1 MKITHQSTHPFLLLS
16 AVVCA
21 LSLTS
26 QTASAQPLRK
36 PLNTGDRIL
45 RGSHDWSEEQS
56 RKEVAQH
63 RAGGLEAV
71 TGQKT
76 LAWERNSNVFFFA
89 TKEQAARAAKP
100 SALVLG
106 TGDIYGVALRQANG
120 GAVAKR

>member
-1 MKITHQSTHPFLLLS
+1 MKTTHHILLLS

-45 RGSHDWSEEQS
+45 RGSRDWSEEQS
-56 RKEVAQH
+56 RREVALL

-76 LAWERNSNVFFFA
+76 LASERNGNVFFFA
-89 TKEQAARAAKP
+89 TKEQAAHAAKP

-106 TGDIYGVALRQANG
+106 TGDIYGTALRKVQ
-120 GAVAKR
+120 GAALAKR